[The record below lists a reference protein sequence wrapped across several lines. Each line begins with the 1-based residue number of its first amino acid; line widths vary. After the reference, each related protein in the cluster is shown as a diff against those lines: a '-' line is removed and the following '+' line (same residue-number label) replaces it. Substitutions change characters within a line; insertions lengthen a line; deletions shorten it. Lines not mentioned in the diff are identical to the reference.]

1 MTATVGDLLLDK
13 GYQVWS
19 VNPDS
24 SIQDT
29 LRLMAEHKIG
39 FVPVEEKGKIV
50 GIYSERDFARLMATR
65 DDLPLDTP
73 VRDVMISPV
82 YFVRVEQTL
91 QECIEVMST
100 MYFRHLP
107 VIDGEDLVGVI
118 SIGDVVI
125 RMMIEQ
131 DFAIEHLEDL
141 LWANLV

>member
-1 MTATVGDLLLDK
+1 MTATVGDLLSDK

-19 VNPDS
+19 VNPET

-50 GIYSERDFARLMATR
+50 GIYSERDFARLMAAR
-65 DDLPLDTP
+65 DDVPLETP
-73 VRDVMISPV
+73 IREVMIHPV

-91 QECIEVMST
+91 QECVEVMT
-100 MYFRHLP
+100 AMHFRHLP

-118 SIGDVVI
+118 SVGDVVK
-125 RMMIEQ
+125 RMMIEK
-131 DFAIEHLEDL
+131 DFDIEHLENL